1 MKGSYRHF
9 ALAGFDSNW
18 MHRYSL
24 SGRDH
29 FGYIMLNRAIEMAE
43 SLGIVNNTK
52 NLGLAYHS
60 EDMTR
65 SLKRTAWGL
74 FQIDT

>member
-1 MKGSYRHF
+1 MDGT
-9 ALAGFDSNW
+9 DN
-18 MHRYSL
+18 
-24 SGRDH
+24 
-29 FGYIMLNRAIEMAE
+29 FGYAMLNRAIEMAE

-52 NLGLAYHS
+52 KLRLEGPYMS
-60 EDMTR
+60 EDMVT